1 MKGWFC
7 IKRFIM
13 RVKDFING
21 VIIGKRGNVIY
32 YARNGK
38 VYMRRY
44 AIPGKKRKWGI
55 GEMPPKQREMTV
67 RFSAVQ
73 MFYKEYMKQVSPL
86 VWRVIAKPRGM
97 MAPNLFNSMN
107 FHCFDG
113 SGEITDFEGFHFT
126 AGMLALPRD
135 ISVVPE
141 GERFRVTWQ
150 EERDWS
156 TAARTDVMQVGVL
169 YDDLTRS
176 PRLAVEVAG
185 TRGDLAGEF
194 ALDSSIGQSAHVYI
208 FFAGADNSEFSS
220 CWYGRA
226 EIPGKGV

>member
-1 MKGWFC
+1 M
-7 IKRFIM
+7 
-13 RVKDFING
+13 NG
-21 VIIGKRGNVIY
+21 IVAGRRGNVIY
-32 YARNGK
+32 YMVNGK
-38 VYMRRY
+38 MYMRRY
-44 AIPGKKRKWGI
+44 AVPGKKRKWEI
-55 GEMPPKQREMTV
+55 GGMSPKQQEMNV

-73 MFYKEYMKQVSPL
+73 MFYKEYMKQVSPS
-86 VWRVIAKPRGM
+86 VWRTVAKSRGM
-97 MAPNLFNSMN
+97 TAPNLFNSMN

-113 SGEITDFEGFHFT
+113 SGEITDFEGFHFAEGT
-126 AGMLALPRD
+126 LALPRG
-135 ISVVPE
+135 ISMVPE
-141 GERFRVTWQ
+141 GERFRVAWQ

-185 TRGDLAGEF
+185 TRGDLTGEF

-208 FFAGADNSEFSS
+208 FFAGTDNSKFSS

-226 EIPGKGV
+226 EMPGKRGVKR